1 MSEDTT
7 KDMPDAR
14 SFEERVMARFDALD
28 ARMGSMDG
36 RLTSLEEKV
45 DRRLME
51 TRPMWEAVQVQ
62 IESLNQ
68 KFETL
73 NDKVDRL
80 NDKFDL
86 VTSDLYD
93 MRTAVKS
100 LNRRMTALE
109 ETQPQ

>member
-1 MSEDTT
+1 MDEDTT

-14 SFEERVMARFDALD
+14 SFEERVMAQFSALNN
-28 ARMGSMDG
+28 
-36 RLTSLEEKV
+36 RLTGLEEKV

-73 NDKVDRL
+73 NDKLDRL
-80 NDKFDL
+80 DGKFDTVL
-86 VTSDLYD
+86 SDLYD

-100 LNRRMTALE
+100 LNRRVTALE
-109 ETQPQ
+109 DARPQ